1 MSLLPANV
9 SATGNLTA
17 TLSMQTESLYNPYTG
32 TGSGHIA
39 FDANLQA
46 QLTQVSSLQN
56 DVIDYIRLRLGY
68 GMIDVEADKEHFDM
82 GIKQALIRYRQKSSN
97 SVEESYAFLDLYP
110 ETQEYI
116 LPNTVMDVKAIYRR
130 GIGSVTGTTASQF
143 EPFASGYLNT
153 YMLVA
158 GRVGGLTNYELF
170 VDYQKLAMKMFG
182 GFMNFTWNKVTKKIT
197 LVRKM
202 PFQGAGAT
210 LRLRSL
216 TATGTAPGSTVTFQI
231 SNQGPWN
238 GVNVGST
245 IAITN
250 CPVSGY
256 NGTYTITSVDPTQ
269 QIFTFL
275 NTASLGATVVNDMSL
290 ASTYVSSPSSP
301 DNAVTETVLL
311 HLYNYKPDI
320 MLLNDPQV
328 FPWIQDYAYALT
340 SMSIGQAREK
350 FASIAGPQGG
360 TSLNGTALKQEGQAL
375 LDKLDDEIKNF
386 VDGGMPLT
394 WIMG

>member
-9 SATGNLTA
+9 TSTGNLTA
-17 TLSMQTESLYNPYTG
+17 TLSMQTESLYNTYTG
-32 TGSGHIA
+32 TGAGHIA

-56 DVIDYIRLRLGY
+56 DIIDYIRLRLGY

-143 EPFASGYLNT
+143 EPFSSGYLNT

-170 VDYQKLAMKMFG
+170 VDYQKLAMRMFG

-216 TATGTAPGSTVTFQI
+216 SATGTAPGSTVTFQI

-256 NGTYTITSVDPTQ
+256 NGTYIITSVDPTQ

-386 VDGGMPLT
+386 VDGGAPLT

>member
-1 MSLLPANV
+1 MSLLPENV

-17 TLSMQTESLYNPYTG
+17 SLSMQTESLYNPYTG
-32 TGSGHIA
+32 TGAGSIA

-46 QLTQVSSLQN
+46 QLTTVQSQQN
-56 DVIDYIRLRLGY
+56 DIIDYIRLRLGY

-82 GIKQALIRYRQKSSN
+82 AIKNAFNRYRQRSSN

-116 LPNTVMDVKAIYRR
+116 LPNTIMEVKQIYRR

-170 VDYQKLAMKMFG
+170 VDYQKLAMRMFG
-182 GFMNFTWNKVTKKIT
+182 GFMNFYWNKVTKKLT
-197 LVRKM
+197 LVRKL
-202 PFQGAGAT
+202 PFQGSGAT
-210 LRLRSL
+210 LRLKSL
-216 TATGTAPGSTVTFQI
+216 TASGTEVGSTVTFQI
-231 SNQGPWN
+231 SSQGPWQ
-238 GVNVGST
+238 GVSVGST
-245 IAITN
+245 ISITN
-250 CPVSGY
+250 CPVAGY

-269 QIFTFL
+269 QVFTFL
-275 NTASLGATVVNDMSL
+275 NTAPLGATVVNDMSL
-290 ASTYVSSPSSP
+290 ASTFVSSPSSP
-301 DNAVTETVLL
+301 ENAVTETVML
-311 HLYNYKPDI
+311 HVFNYKPDI
-320 MLLNDPQV
+320 MLLNDPQA

-340 SMSIGQAREK
+340 MMSIGQAREK

-360 TSLNGTALKQEGQAL
+360 TTLNGTALKQEGQAL
-375 LDKLDDEIKNF
+375 LDKLDEEIKNY
-386 VDGGMPLT
+386 VDGGQPLT
-394 WIMG
+394 WLMG

>member
-32 TGSGHIA
+32 SGAGHIA

-56 DVIDYIRLRLGY
+56 DIIDYIRLRLGY

-82 GIKQALIRYRQKSSN
+82 GIKQALIRYRQRSSN

-116 LPNTVMDVKAIYRR
+116 LPNTVMDVKAVYRR

-158 GRVGGLTNYELF
+158 GRVGGLANYELF

-182 GFMNFTWNKVTKKIT
+182 GFMNFTWNKVSKKIT

-216 TATGTAPGSTVTFQI
+216 TSTGTAVGSTVTFQI
-231 SNQGPWN
+231 SSQSSWS
-238 GVNVGST
+238 GVTVGST
-245 IAITN
+245 VTITG
-250 CPVSGY
+250 CQVSGY
-256 NGTYTITSVDPTQ
+256 NGTYTITSVDPTG

-275 NTASLGATVVNDMSL
+275 NTAPLGATVVNDMAL
-290 ASTYVSSPSSP
+290 ASTLVSSPSSP

-320 MLLNDPQV
+320 MLLNDPQA

-340 SMSIGQAREK
+340 SISIGQAREK

-360 TSLNGTALKQEGQAL
+360 TSLNGTALKQEGAEL
-375 LDKLDDEIKNF
+375 LKDLDEQIKNY
-386 VDGGMPLT
+386 VDGGQPLT